1 MKTSFD
7 EIKRMSFRALD
18 AGRAPAGVDED
29 SAINT
34 AWLEASGLPGLK
46 LLGDALDLIG
56 RYSEPSTRTHSSGN
70 HCRKLHL
77 LA

>member
-29 SAINT
+29 SAITTGIRRFKPANT
-34 AWLEASGLPGLK
+34 PAINSSSNRFHAQK
-46 LLGDALDLIG
+46 
-56 RYSEPSTRTHSSGN
+56 PSSDWGSR
-70 HCRKLHL
+70 R
-77 LA
+77 